1 MASVAGRSFSGR
13 RRSWLLAAGVVGLA
27 GAVGCWALVADL
39 WEPGQ
44 SGAERANVLALPVG
58 IVSVVLAA
66 VSIWLTVQGLRPGV
80 DSRQAVR
87 DISQA
92 VRTQRQ
98 RFLDQALA
106 VAWQARPAR
115 LRFTDLAA
123 EVLPE
128 PVEALLLRWQDLS
141 GAEAGSIDDVAAFY
155 QNQPTGRLVVLG
167 APGAGKTVL
176 LSRLVLDLLDQIDA
190 LPAAELPAQV
200 RIPVLLSLP
209 ACDLGELQGTS
220 SDQLA
225 HRLQAW
231 ITTRLREDYGLRP
244 AHASFLMQAQ
254 RILPVLDG
262 LDEMDP
268 LTAATGT
275 GPMQRPRAV
284 AVLRALN
291 AGIRAPVVVACRHTD
306 YRDISQAAT
315 ATAATPTILTDARH
329 VTLRPLDKL
338 EIIAYLTA
346 RFHGRDGQLRPRW
359 QPVADALNKETPL
372 LGVLANPWQ
381 LFLAVTAYTAEHS
394 NPADLLTM
402 SPERVEAHLL
412 ANLIPAVV
420 EHDDT
425 AAHHGWTTPDV
436 TRWLSVIAGH
446 QHRAATERGTS
457 ETDIY
462 LPELWRIADRSH
474 PHWVPLL
481 GLTPLLGAFLG
492 AFYTDVPVP
501 GWFVAAEFILL
512 AFLGFTMFD
521 PRSTMDRIDLDGL
534 RTPQGRRRLRNGLAI
549 GLAIGSAVGLV
560 NGLAFG
566 LGSGLVVG
574 VVSWLTVWLAIGL
587 TGEVAAV
594 SSASGLAK
602 QCLAYTVA
610 VGLGF
615 GLVSGLVG
623 GLAGGLVSGLQ
634 TGLGIGLGIGL
645 AGEVAAVS
653 SASGLAKQ
661 CLATVA
667 FGLVGGLMG
676 GLAVG
681 LVFALAFGLAV
692 GLVGWMPFGNG
703 SVWLRYAIAVRAAAR
718 HGSLPKRPARFLDW
732 CLHTGLMR
740 MAGTA
745 IQFRHRRLQETLT
758 PPDTSRVDSDL
769 SSVPTGPSHPSA
781 YSQDGPPAGH

>member
-1 MASVAGRSFSGR
+1 MPDPVRSGIMTSVAGRDVSGWR
-13 RRSWLLAAGVVGLA
+13 RGWLLAAGVVGLV
-27 GAVGCWALVADL
+27 GAVGCWRLTADL

-66 VSIWLTVQGLRPGV
+66 VSIWLAVKGLRPGL

-87 DISQA
+87 DLSQA
-92 VRTQRQ
+92 VRAQRQ

-123 EVLPE
+123 EVLAE
-128 PVEALLLRWQDLS
+128 PVEALLLRWQDLG
-141 GAEAGSIDDVAAFY
+141 GAEAGSIEDVAAFY

-190 LPAAELPAQV
+190 LPAADLPAQV

-209 ACDLGELQGTS
+209 ACDLGELPGAS

-231 ITTRLREDYGLRP
+231 ITTRLREDYGLR
-244 AHASFLMQAQ
+244 AAQASFLMHAQ

-275 GPMQRPRAV
+275 RPMERPRAV

-291 AGIRAPVVVACRHTD
+291 TGIRAPVVVACRQTD

-315 ATAATPTILTDARH
+315 APAATPTILTDARH
-329 VTLRPLDKL
+329 VTLRPLDKQ
-338 EIIAYLTA
+338 EIITYLTA

-372 LGVLANPWQ
+372 LSVLANPWQ
-381 LFLAVTAYTAEHS
+381 LFLAVTAYTAENS
-394 NPADLLTM
+394 DPADLLTM

-420 EHDDT
+420 EHNET
-425 AAHHGWTTPDV
+425 AARHGWTTPDI
-436 TRWLSVIAGH
+436 TRWLSAIAGH
-446 QHRAATERGTS
+446 QHRTATERGTS

-474 PHWVPLL
+474 PRWVPLL

-492 AFYTDVPVP
+492 SFYNDVPVP
-501 GWFVAAEFILL
+501 GWFVAADFIFL
-512 AFLGFTMFD
+512 AFFGFTVFD
-521 PRSTMDRIDLDGL
+521 PRSTMERIDLGGL
-534 RTPQGRRRLRNGLAI
+534 RTPKGRRRLRTGLAI
-549 GLAIGSAVGLV
+549 GLAVGLAV
-560 NGLAFG
+560 
-566 LGSGLVVG
+566 
-574 VVSWLTVWLAIGL
+574 GL
-587 TGEVAAV
+587 TGEVAV
-594 SSASGLAK
+594 ISSASDLAK

-610 VGLGF
+610 VGLWF
-615 GLVSGLVG
+615 GLVSGLMSG
-623 GLAGGLVSGLQ
+623 LAYGLAGGLVV
-634 TGLGIGLGIGL
+634 GLGFGLGFGLAGGL

-667 FGLVGGLMG
+667 VGLVGGLMG

-681 LVFALAFGLAV
+681 LAV
-692 GLVGWMPFGNG
+692 GLAGWLPFGNG

-718 HGSLPKRPARFLDW
+718 QGSLPRRPARFLDW

-758 PPDTSRVDSDL
+758 PPDTSRADSGL
-769 SSVPTGPSHPSA
+769 SSVPTGPPHPSA
-781 YSQDGPPAGH
+781 YSQE